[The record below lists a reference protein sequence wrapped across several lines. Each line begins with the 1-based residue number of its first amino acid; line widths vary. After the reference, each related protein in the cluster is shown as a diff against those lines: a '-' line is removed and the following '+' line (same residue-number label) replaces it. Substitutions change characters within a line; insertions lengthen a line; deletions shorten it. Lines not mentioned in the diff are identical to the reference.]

1 MTAPQAT
8 PACAIGLPGS
18 FTGVSEL
25 EVPHAVAGPIAAR
38 NDLARCG
45 PLQRQRF
52 WRRRGQPRPDLG
64 LVIRMT
70 GIVAPADKFALEL
83 RLEGRVRSSAG
94 QGPGGCRTPPAP
106 LPNNVSASRPIATVY
121 GGGLQH
127 VETGEADW
135 VLTLERLGVTRD
147 KRPLH
152 NVRDNI

>member
-8 PACAIGLPGS
+8 RACAIGLSGS

-52 WRRRGQPRPDLG
+52 WRRRGQLRPDLG

-70 GIVAPADKFALEL
+70 GIVAPADKVRLGAAPRGARKIFRRAKALEVAEP
-83 RLEGRVRSSAG
+83 RRRPC
-94 QGPGGCRTPPAP
+94 QTMCPPPAQ
-106 LPNNVSASRPIATVY
+106 SRQSTAAVCNTSKPAKLI
-121 GGGLQH
+121 GF
-127 VETGEADW
+127 
-135 VLTLERLGVTRD
+135 
-147 KRPLH
+147 
-152 NVRDNI
+152 